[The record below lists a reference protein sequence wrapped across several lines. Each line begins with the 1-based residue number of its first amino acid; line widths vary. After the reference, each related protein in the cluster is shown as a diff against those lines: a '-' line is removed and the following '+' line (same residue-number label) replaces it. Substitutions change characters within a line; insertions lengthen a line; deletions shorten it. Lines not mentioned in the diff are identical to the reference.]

1 MQPDIANGPS
11 GSGSPSGGDA
21 VGGTPIRRRGG
32 TIYFAAT
39 FFAQACALLRYI
51 VMARLLGPEQLG
63 LAATLVL
70 TGSFFDLISDTGS
83 DRFLIQ
89 DRHGGTTQVQNLTQL
104 VGVSRGV
111 VTAVCL
117 VTFSVPIAYFYHQ
130 PRLAGALAVL
140 AIAPLT
146 LGFLNLDIRRQQ
158 RTHDFRSQAISML
171 AAELSGLVAT
181 VTAAWV
187 VRDFTAILYGLITR
201 AVVLV
206 LVSHLRAERPFRP
219 AWSREHAPRLARFAA
234 PLMLNG
240 FMLFIVSQGDRVIV
254 GNQLGPEALGFYSS
268 VFLLIYY
275 PTVLVA
281 EYVHAMYI
289 PMIAAQRDSPSGR
302 DAVCDDLGAKT
313 FLLGILMV
321 VGFAIVAPALVPILF
336 GRRFEQSALLVGLIG
351 ILQGARYL
359 ISWPSIAALAIGRSV
374 TVLVSNLAQLIAF
387 AGAFI
392 GLWLM
397 GGLLGVVAGF
407 ILGEFIAIA
416 VALTLLNRN
425 LGRGPLHGFDRLL
438 AFTGACGAIV
448 GWSLALSS
456 GRWPAQ
462 WGMLILSAALGLWLW
477 RRESAAIVD
486 LASLADRYVRLLF
499 SSRKNR

>member
-1 MQPDIANGPS
+1 MDDP
-11 GSGSPSGGDA
+11 
-21 VGGTPIRRRGG
+21 PIRRRGG
-32 TIYFAAT
+32 SIYFAAT

-104 VGVSRGV
+104 VGMSRGV
-111 VTAVCL
+111 ITAACL

-130 PRLAGALAVL
+130 PRLAGGFAVL
-140 AIAPLT
+140 AIAPFT

-181 VTAAWV
+181 ITAAWV

-206 LVSHLRAERPFRP
+206 LVSHLRSERPFRP

-254 GNQLGPEALGFYSS
+254 GNQLGAKALGFYSS

-275 PTVLVA
+275 PTALLA
-281 EYVHAMYI
+281 EYIHAMYI
-289 PMIAAQRDSPSGR
+289 PMIAAQRDSRLGR
-302 DAVCDDLGAKT
+302 NSVCDDLGAKT
-313 FLLGILMV
+313 FLLGILMA
-321 VGFAIVAPALVPILF
+321 VGFAIAAPTLVPILF
-336 GRRFEQSALLVGLIG
+336 GRRFGQSSLLVGLIG
-351 ILQGARYL
+351 ILQVARFL
-359 ISWPSIAALAIGRSV
+359 ISWPTTTALAIGRSD

-392 GLWLM
+392 GLWLI
-397 GGLLGVVAGF
+397 GGLGGVVVGF
-407 ILGEFIAIA
+407 ILGELIAIA
-416 VALTLLNRN
+416 VALILLNRN
-425 LGRGPLHGFDRLL
+425 MDRGPLHGFDRLL
-438 AFTGACGAIV
+438 AFTCVCGAIV
-448 GWSLALSS
+448 GWNLALGS
-456 GRWPAQ
+456 GGWPAQ
-462 WGMLILSAALGLWLW
+462 ACMLILSVALGVWLW
-477 RRESAAIVD
+477 RRESAVIVE
-486 LASLADRYVRLLF
+486 LVSLARRYARLLF
-499 SSRKNR
+499 SSHRKDI